1 MTVSTIAEANSQ
13 SVVEANRAGLGSEE
27 RCLIRQPI
35 LDSRGNVFAYELL
48 IQEDVSEA
56 GATTSERASHPIL
69 DTLSLFGLEHF
80 TGGPSAF
87 LRCTARE
94 IIDGL
99 VLDLPGASTVLEIG
113 NEDDPSS
120 RLIQSCRKLKESGF
134 RLAFRD
140 FSTQEVGRFPLQM
153 LDYVKVNSDHLDT
166 PEWVRLCNMLHGAS
180 AIIVAE
186 RVHTQDAYRRARTAG
201 IRYFQGYYF
210 CTPELIRKGR
220 IPANSLYHVEILKEL
235 FKDPLDLKML
245 CPLVMRD
252 ASLVYRVLRFAN
264 SPLCAIR
271 APVNSLDSAIMILG
285 DTTFRRIATLAIEC
299 ALNQNQSPEIVNMA
313 LVRARFCAHAAAL
326 CELNPDEQYLL
337 GLLSLLPAMLRA
349 PMEAIVRELP
359 LRAGICQALLGE
371 PVKERCLLSW
381 IELLERNETGGS
393 DALAQLHGLNL
404 RDLNEIYIKALD
416 TSDGSALAA
425 G

>member
-1 MTVSTIAEANSQ
+1 MPNPAITETNSQ
-13 SVVEANRAGLGSEE
+13 CRLEVNRARRGNDE

-56 GATTSERASHPIL
+56 QASTPEPAAHPIL

-80 TGGPSAF
+80 TGGSPAF

-99 VLDLPGASTVLEIG
+99 VLDLPAASIVLEIG
-113 NEDDPSS
+113 KDDDPSS
-120 RLIQSCRKLKESGF
+120 RLVQSCRKLKESGF

-140 FSTQEVGRFPLQM
+140 FSTNEIPRFPVQL
-153 LDYVKVNSDHLDT
+153 LDFVKVNSDCLET
-166 PEWVRLCNMLHGAS
+166 PEWVRLCRMLQGAP
-180 AIIVAE
+180 ATIVAD
-186 RVHTQDAYRRARTAG
+186 RVHTHDACRKARAAG
-201 IRYFQGYYF
+201 IRYFHGFYF

-220 IPANSLYHVEILKEL
+220 IPANSFYHVEILKEL
-235 FKDPLDLKML
+235 FKDPLDLKAL

-271 APVNSLDSAIMILG
+271 RPVISLDSAMMILG
-285 DTTFRRIATLAIEC
+285 DDAFRRIATLAIEC

-313 LVRARFCAHAAAL
+313 LVRARFCATAAPR
-326 CELNPDEQYLL
+326 CELNPNEQYLL
-337 GLLSLLPAMLRA
+337 GMLSLLPVMLQT
-349 PMEAIVRELP
+349 PMETIVPELP
-359 LRAGICQALLGE
+359 LRAAICQALRGE
-371 PVKERCLLSW
+371 TVKERCLLSS
-381 IELLERNETGGS
+381 IELLERNQVSSCE
-393 DALAQLHGLNL
+393 ALAQSYGLNQ
-404 RDLNEIYIKALD
+404 RELNEIYMNALD
-416 TSDGSALAA
+416 TSDRSSLAS
-425 G
+425 

>member
-1 MTVSTIAEANSQ
+1 MPVPTIAETNSQ
-13 SVVEANRAGLGSEE
+13 SGLEVNQTRRGSDE

-48 IQEDVSEA
+48 IHEDVSE
-56 GATTSERASHPIL
+56 GRASMPEGGSHPIL

-80 TGGPSAF
+80 TGGAPAF

-99 VLDLPGASTVLEIG
+99 VLDLPSTSVVLEIARD
-113 NEDDPSS
+113 DDPSS

-140 FSTQEVGRFPLQM
+140 FSTNDITHFPVQL
-153 LDYVKVNSDHLDT
+153 LDYVKVNWDHFET
-166 PEWVRLCNMLHGAS
+166 PEWVRLCQMLHGAA
-180 AIIVAE
+180 AIIVADG
-186 RVHTQDAYRRARTAG
+186 VHSHDAYRKARAAG
-201 IRYFQGYYF
+201 IRYFQGFYF

-220 IPANSLYHVEILKEL
+220 IPANSLYHIEILKEL
-235 FKDPLDLKML
+235 FKDPLDLKTL

-271 APVNSLDSAIMILG
+271 AAVNSLYSAIMILG
-285 DTTFRRIATLAIEC
+285 DDAFRRIATLAIEC
-299 ALNQNQSPEIVNMA
+299 ALNQDQSPEVVNTA
-313 LVRARFCAHAAAL
+313 LVRARFCAQAAPT
-326 CELNPDEQYLL
+326 CELNTNEQYLL
-337 GLLSLLPAMLRA
+337 GMLSLLPAMLRA
-349 PMEAIVRELP
+349 PMETIVSELP
-359 LRAGICQALLGE
+359 LRAEICQALRGE

-381 IELLERNETGGS
+381 IELVERNEIGGC
-393 DALAQLHGLNL
+393 DALAQLNGLNQ
-404 RDLNEIYIKALD
+404 RELNAIYMDALN
-416 TSDGSALAA
+416 TSDRSALAV
-425 G
+425 